1 MTKIWKQLQE
11 NMHNVGCHVIRG
23 RKDVYM
29 IPEENSQDKN
39 FRHYWRTGTS
49 KMCVLVQRIRNL
61 TLYVK
66 ECTKQQTVGN
76 ILRIL
81 LHSEPPQNIT
91 TAKEIV
97 DEALSIATHAMRAGV
112 HTTLGSSPGS
122 SVFNRDMFLYIPLI
136 ANWHAITPKREHLIH
151 ENLLHEN
158 QKRRRHDYAS
168 QQRVVKKCWKP
179 RKLDERTNGPYRV
192 LQLQTHVNGT
202 VTIELRPRVSE
213 RLNIRRIIPYKE

>member
-1 MTKIWKQLQE
+1 
-11 NMHNVGCHVIRG
+11 
-23 RKDVYM
+23 
-29 IPEENSQDKN
+29 
-39 FRHYWRTGTS
+39 
-49 KMCVLVQRIRNL
+49 
-61 TLYVK
+61 
-66 ECTKQQTVGN
+66 
-76 ILRIL
+76 
-81 LHSEPPQNIT
+81 
-91 TAKEIV
+91 
-97 DEALSIATHAMRAGV
+97 MRAGV

-213 RLNIRRIIPYKE
+213 RLNIRRIIPYKEWMLTYIRCSPAIWHTYLDWGLVRKGFQGFPFHQTNWRTKLLPDVYLSGGECSAHHLCVDLVMGNHTCDMVCTLLLTY